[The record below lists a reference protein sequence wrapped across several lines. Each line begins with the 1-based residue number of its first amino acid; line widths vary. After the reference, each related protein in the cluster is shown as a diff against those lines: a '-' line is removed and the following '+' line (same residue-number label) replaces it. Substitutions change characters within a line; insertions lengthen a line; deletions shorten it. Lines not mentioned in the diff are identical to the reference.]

1 MSGQRESV
9 DGPGF
14 SAGPQGFGGEV
25 SAVQSGTG
33 GHMYGSADQRSAVAG
48 EVGSFR
54 KERTVTYDEAVA
66 ASGNCWRST
75 TPGTG
80 TTHDAVKFV
89 DLPKDERGAKPDSL
103 LCEFADALRDR
114 PGEWAV
120 WPRAVTLRS
129 AQQLAWAIRARTART
144 PVAFQGG
151 GFDAKSRGGVL
162 YVRYV
167 GEANE

>member
-1 MSGQRESV
+1 MADESV
-9 DGPGF
+9 AGPGF
-14 SAGPQGFGGEV
+14 RGGPEGISGQVPSVQGAAGGGVPEL
-25 SAVQSGTG
+25 
-33 GHMYGSADQRSAVAG
+33 ADQRGAGSG

-89 DLPKDERGAKPDSL
+89 DLPKDERGGKPDSL